1 MAAVDVNITLY
12 DMVAASPDI
21 VIRALPAAPT
31 APLVDLFIYVT
42 PATKTDIIIGSVVT
56 PRAEVAGPVLAA
68 TLIPIFLYVGDA
80 TPENIIIGDPTVVR
94 PTGGF
99 PTQFSG
105 FKVRK
110 TGSTIEL
117 CLVATADAPA
127 GMGGQLRVRKGG
139 TTYALYLVETTDPN
153 ASPVRIK
160 TTTGTKSIRLK
171 T

>member
-1 MAAVDVNITLY
+1 MAVVDVDITLRPG
-12 DMVAASPDI
+12 DATPADI
-21 VIRALPAAPT
+21 VMRALPAAAT
-31 APLVDLFIYVT
+31 APLVDLFIVVR
-42 PATKTDIIIGSVVT
+42 PATGTDIILGSVVT

-68 TLIPIFLYVGDA
+68 TLVPLFLYAGDA
-80 TPENIIIGDPTVVR
+80 TPADIIIGDPTVVR
-94 PTGGF
+94 PSSGF

-105 FKVRK
+105 FKIRK

-127 GMGGQLRVRKGG
+127 GMGGQLRTRRGG

-153 ASPVRIK
+153 ASPVRIR
-160 TTTGTKSIRLK
+160 TSAGTKAIRLK

>member
-42 PATKTDIIIGSVVT
+42 PATKTDIIIG
-56 PRAEVAGPVLAA
+56 
-68 TLIPIFLYVGDA
+68 
-80 TPENIIIGDPTVVR
+80 DPTVVR
-94 PTGGF
+94 PTSGF

-139 TTYALYLVETTDPN
+139 VTYALYLVEVGDSN
-153 ASPVRIK
+153 ASPVRIR
-160 TTTGTKSIRLK
+160 TSTGIKSIRLK